1 MNSKNEDA
9 IQDLFEEASA
19 AIDVG
24 RLEKGEELLRE
35 VLEEEPDHAGALN
48 KMGVIHALRKEK
60 DRAREYFEES
70 LNADRRNAPALTN
83 LANIYLEKEEHHQ
96 AESMYNEALTYDP
109 EYGPAHNN
117 LAAIYK
123 KKGEYG
129 KMVSSLKKARKA
141 GTISV
146 DHSEKSIFLN
156 PGGLLFLGLII
167 MGILLIFL
175 LQ

>member
-1 MNSKNEDA
+1 MNSMNKEE
-9 IQDLFEEASA
+9 IQEKFEEASA
-19 AIDVG
+19 AVDVA
-24 RLEKGEELLRE
+24 RFEKAEDLLQEILEVDPE
-35 VLEEEPDHAGALN
+35 HAGALN
-48 KMGVIHALRKEK
+48 KMGVIHAYKKEK
-60 DRAREYFEES
+60 GKAREYFEQS
-70 LNADRRNAPALTN
+70 LQADRQNAPALTN
-83 LANIYLEKEEHHQ
+83 LANIYLEGGNQHQ
-96 AESMYNEALTYDP
+96 AENMYNEALKYDP

-123 KKGEYG
+123 KRGEYG

-156 PGGLLFLGLII
+156 PGCLLFLGLV
-167 MGILLIFL
+167 ILGLILIFW